1 MHAEK
6 DRQTALPAWWCTSR
20 MHRRKRRILT
30 IFGNL
35 DSEYFFG
42 DLDSKSFNV
51 CI

>member
-20 MHRRKRRILT
+20 MHRRKRRILN

-35 DSEYFFG
+35 DSEYF
-42 DLDSKSFNV
+42 NV
-51 CI
+51 CIMASVESQIL